1 MFLKME
7 VGFILLKNNMRK
19 QFVNTIS
26 NMLSKDDNLCLLLGD
41 IGVFGFKECFNQYPD
56 RVYNIGI
63 LEQSTI
69 SLAAGMSKANMI
81 PVVHTIAPFI
91 VERALE
97 QLKDDFGYQNLNG
110 NFISIGNSYDYAGLG
125 CTHHCPSDV
134 SVLSTIPNMQIISPG
149 NSYEFD
155 SLFNQTYSNGAPTY
169 FRLSEYEHNLDF
181 KVEFGK
187 ANVIQEGSKALII
200 CYGNMLKSVYDAVK
214 NLDVTLLYYS
224 TITPFDSETLR
235 KYFVNNIIVCEPFY
249 EGSTNY
255 LINKSLEGVAYKL
268 TNIGIPREF
277 ILNYGKKH
285 QIDEIIGLDIESIK
299 TKINKLI

>member
-1 MFLKME
+1 
-7 VGFILLKNNMRK
+7 
-19 QFVNTIS
+19 
-26 NMLSKDDNLCLLLGD
+26 
-41 IGVFGFKECFNQYPD
+41 
-56 RVYNIGI
+56 
-63 LEQSTI
+63 
-69 SLAAGMSKANMI
+69 MI

-134 SVLSTIPNMQIISPG
+134 TTLSVIPNMQIISPG

-155 SLFNQTYSNGAPTY
+155 SLFNQTYNNNAPTY
-169 FRLSEYEHNLDF
+169 FRLSEYEHDLNF
-181 KVEFGK
+181 KIEFGK
-187 ANVIQEGSKALII
+187 ANVIQEGSKALIV
-200 CYGNMLKSVYDAVK
+200 CYGNMLKSVYEAVK
-214 NLDVTLLYYS
+214 YLDVTLLYYS
-224 TITPFDSETLR
+224 TIVPFDSETL
-235 KYFVNNIIVCEPFY
+235 KKHFINNIIVCEPFY

-255 LINKSLEGVAYKL
+255 FINKSLEGVTYKL
-268 TNIGIPREF
+268 SNIGVPREF

-285 QIDEIIGLDIESIK
+285 QIDKILGLDVESIK

>member
-1 MFLKME
+1 
-7 VGFILLKNNMRK
+7 MRK
-19 QFVNTIS
+19 QFVTTIS
-26 NMLSKDDNLCLLLGD
+26 NMMSKDDNLCLLLGD
-41 IGVFGFKECFNQYPD
+41 IGVFGFKKCFEDYPD
-56 RVYNIGI
+56 RTYNIGI

-110 NFISIGNSYDYAGLG
+110 NFISIGNSYDYASLG

-134 SVLSTIPNMQIISPG
+134 AILSTIPNMQIISPG

-155 SLFNQTYSNGAPTY
+155 SLFNQTYNNNTPTY
-169 FRLSEYEHNLDF
+169 FRLSEYEHDLGF

-187 ANVIQEGSKALII
+187 ANHIQEGSKALII
-200 CYGNMLKSVYDAVK
+200 CYGNILKPVYEAVK
-214 NLDVTLLYYS
+214 DMDVTLLYYS
-224 TITPFDSETLR
+224 TIAPFDNKALKR
-235 KYFVNNIIVCEPFY
+235 YFNNNIIVCEPFY

-255 LINKSLEGVAYKL
+255 FINKALEGFNYKL

-277 ILNYGKKH
+277 ILNYGKKT
-285 QIDEIIGLDIESIK
+285 QIDEILGLNSKSIK
-299 TKINKLI
+299 TKINKLIK

>member
-1 MFLKME
+1 
-7 VGFILLKNNMRK
+7 MRK
-19 QFVNTIS
+19 QFVTTVS
-26 NMLSKDDNLCLLLGD
+26 NMMSKDDNLCLLLGD
-41 IGVFGFKECFNQYPD
+41 IGVFGFKKCFEEHPD
-56 RVYNIGI
+56 RTYNIGI
-63 LEQSTI
+63 LEQATI

-134 SVLSTIPNMQIISPG
+134 TILSVIPNMQIISPG

-155 SLFNQTYSNGAPTY
+155 SLFNQTYNNNAPTY
-169 FRLSEYEHNLDF
+169 FRLSEYEHDLNF
-181 KVEFGK
+181 KIEFGK
-187 ANVIQEGSKALII
+187 ANVIQEGSKALIV
-200 CYGNMLKSVYDAVK
+200 CYGNMLKPVYEAVK
-214 NLDVTLLYYS
+214 YLDVTLLYYS
-224 TITPFDSETLR
+224 TIVPFDSETL
-235 KYFVNNIIVCEPFY
+235 KKHFINNIIVCEPFY

-255 LINKSLEGVAYKL
+255 FINKSLEVVTYKL
-268 TNIGIPREF
+268 SNIGVPREF

-285 QIDEIIGLDIESIK
+285 QIDEILGLDVESIK